1 MNFPIHIH
9 QWALSVALLLVST
22 ESFGQQI
29 ILEVSSR
36 SITMEDTLELKIRLQ
51 GDMDQYEEPN
61 LKDWHVIQSGSSS
74 QTQIING
81 RINRE
86 RIFTKVLE
94 PRREGQL
101 LIGGAK
107 AFRNGQKV
115 SSAKPIPIQVRAQ
128 ANQPVV
134 SPQAAGDLKSMIGQ
148 DMFVAPSVS
157 DASPFEGEPFV
168 LSFYLYFKRG
178 SNLSSERVQMPSL
191 DGVLSEDLLNGEN
204 PKVTQRLGPYRYERV
219 TLRQEL
225 LIPLRSG
232 KISVAPLRM
241 TLRGGGFLNQTR
253 RKVASLPFDI
263 QVREIPASPDQ
274 PGSVPNLGN
283 FKMEGVFDK
292 ARATVGER
300 RILTLTIR
308 GNGNLSTMQ
317 APRLKDSPHF
327 LFEPLEGED
336 RSKILRDK
344 TGMHGEVSFLYMV
357 TPRKAGKLTLPPI
370 SVNGFDPKKEQHYT
384 IASSTLT
391 LNVSRGASGALGE
404 IPGEN
409 LGLKPLAHRLDVPTK
424 EEAALPPL
432 WGFALSLGLPL
443 MLFLG
448 GRGRRWFMERTPVQ
462 TSLMETRQAKES
474 LKALIQGEPGDQFH
488 KKLDIIARSWFEK
501 QWGFSV
507 DQVHPSALRQS
518 MLDRGAQEG
527 WAKQWIHWS
536 QRRDEI
542 RFSPL
547 GNPEEG
553 RQDLVNELLTL
564 LDSAQN
570 GGSHE

>member
-1 MNFPIHIH
+1 MKLPIHIH
-9 QWALSVALLLVST
+9 QWVLSFALLFISADA
-22 ESFGQQI
+22 FGQQI
-29 ILEVSSR
+29 IVEVSSR
-36 SITMEDTLELKIRLQ
+36 SITMEDTLELKIRLR
-51 GDMDQYEEPN
+51 GELDQYEEPN

-94 PRREGQL
+94 PRRAGQL
-101 LIGGAK
+101 LIGGAN

-115 SSAKPIPIQVRAQ
+115 SSAKPIPIQVKAQ
-128 ANQPVV
+128 ANQPAV
-134 SPQAAGDLKSMIGQ
+134 SPQAASELKSMIGQ
-148 DMFVAPSVS
+148 DMFVVPSVS
-157 DASPFEGEPFV
+157 DPSPFEGEPFV
-168 LSFYLYFKRG
+168 MSFYLYFKRG

-232 KISVAPLRM
+232 TISVAPLRM

-263 QVREIPASPDQ
+263 TVREIPTSPDHS
-274 PGSVPNLGN
+274 GGAPNLGN
-283 FKMEGVFDK
+283 FKMEGAFDK
-292 ARATVGER
+292 SNATVGER

-317 APRLKDSPHF
+317 APLLKDSPQF

-370 SVNGFDPKKEQHYT
+370 SLNGFDPQREQHYT

-391 LNVSRGASGALGE
+391 LNVSRGTSGALGE
-404 IPGEN
+404 IPGES

-424 EEAALPPL
+424 EEHTLPPL
-432 WGFALSLGLPL
+432 WAFALTLGLPL
-443 MLFLG
+443 IFFLG
-448 GRGRRWFMERTPVQ
+448 GRGRRWFMERTPIR
-462 TSLMETRQAKES
+462 TSMMETKQAKES
-474 LKALIQGEPGDQFH
+474 LKALARGDQGDEFH
-488 KKLDIIARSWFEK
+488 KKLDAIARSWFEK
-501 QWGFSV
+501 QLGFSI
-507 DQVHPSALRQS
+507 DLVHPSALKQS
-518 MLDRGAQEG
+518 MLDHGAEED
-527 WAKQWIHWS
+527 WAKRWIKWS
-536 QRRDEI
+536 QHRDEA

-547 GNPEEG
+547 GNPEED
-553 RQDLVNELLTL
+553 RQNLVKELLLL
-564 LDSAQN
+564 LDSAQD